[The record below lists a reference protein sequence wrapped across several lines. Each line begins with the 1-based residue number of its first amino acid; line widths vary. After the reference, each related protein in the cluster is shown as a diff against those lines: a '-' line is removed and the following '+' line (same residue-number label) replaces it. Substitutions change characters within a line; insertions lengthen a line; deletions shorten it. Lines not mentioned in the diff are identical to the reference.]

1 MSTGGSA
8 GYRRDMSADAIHVTS
23 IREDPARASE
33 SAPARESVFLRGVR
47 AVRRAIG
54 RNWLVELCW
63 KILVGLVGAVIIVV
77 GIILLPT
84 PGPGWLIIFA
94 GLAVLATEF
103 RWAKRVAAWL
113 KRQLARFWAWWKRR
127 RAARREARA
136 QRR

>member
-1 MSTGGSA
+1 MSADGSA
-8 GYRRDMSADAIHVTS
+8 GNRRDMQADVIQVTS
-23 IREDPARASE
+23 IREDPARADE
-33 SAPARESVFLRGVR
+33 APAARENPLAGAGR
-47 AVRRAIG
+47 AARRAIG
-54 RNWLVELCW
+54 RNRIVELCW
-63 KILVGLVGAVIIVV
+63 KIVVGLVGAVIIVV

-94 GLAVLATEF
+94 GLALLATEF